1 MSVGSELR
9 SARETRRLTLR
20 EISQATKIKIE
31 LLTDLENDD
40 VSRWPTQKI
49 YRHGHLRA
57 YALAVGL
64 DPVAVAEKFD
74 DEYGDPVPV
83 AFHGAPSKSIPPAWF
98 RIAGNTMLAAS
109 LVILI
114 AATIRLL
121 PPLNPRADSR
131 TPDRQ
136 HAPARE
142 IDAIVPAADPRS
154 PSAAPSPAS
163 EISTDEEMSPADI
176 EGEIRIVSVPSQAH
190 VTVNGIGRGPTPLRV
205 RYLPLGSYTI
215 RVIRPGFRI
224 RETQITLKEDRPNRT
239 VRVVLQD
246 EPAYA
251 RATLRASSDG
261 R

>member
-9 SARETRRLTLR
+9 RARETRHLTLR

-64 DPVAVAEKFD
+64 DPVMVAEKFD
-74 DEYGDPVPV
+74 DQHGDPVPV
-83 AFHGAPSKSIPPAWF
+83 AFHGAPSKSIPSAWV
-98 RIAGNTMLAAS
+98 RIVGNTMLAAS
-109 LVILI
+109 LAILI

-121 PPLNPRADSR
+121 PPLNPPADSR

-136 HAPARE
+136 YAPVARE
-142 IDAIVPAADPRS
+142 IDAIVPAADS
-154 PSAAPSPAS
+154 LSSAAPSAAS
-163 EISTDEEMSPADI
+163 EISTGEEMSPADI
-176 EGEIRIVSVPSQAH
+176 EGEIRIVSIPSDAH

-215 RVIRPGFRI
+215 RVIRPGFKI
-224 RETQITLKEDRPNRT
+224 RETQVTLKEDRPNRT

-246 EPAYA
+246 QPAYA